1 MTHTILK
8 ETVEEMKQVLKP
20 KEPKKLTPWNIQ
32 DHLKTNEDRVNYLE
46 AALEEN
52 DKEYMAIAL
61 TDIAQSLGLGATIYV
76 KPSTIGQCCK
86 CGKNR
91 PLFPHS
97 FMENGS
103 FCDTFWCYNCIQKD
117 KQN

>member
-1 MTHTILK
+1 
-8 ETVEEMKQVLKP
+8 MKKA
-20 KEPKKLTPWNIQ
+20 TPWNIQ

-52 DKEYMAIAL
+52 DKEFAAIAL
-61 TDIAQSLGLGATIYV
+61 TEIAQSLGLGATIYV
-76 KPSTIGQCCK
+76 KSSTIGQCCK

-97 FMENGS
+97 FMENGN